1 MGKNDLWDDSA
12 LVNAFNDAVSKYKIM
27 HSKGS
32 KLSSKEENLTAP
44 DDGSNELKSNGEGDD
59 NSKVAPDTTTEMG
72 DASSLPSVKEN
83 STFEAVPPEN
93 HTGQLTEQS
102 PQDKAIESISS
113 QSLED
118 YNQLLYKYY
127 ELEDQRQKILQQLN
141 QFGIWGD
148 QNSGSTSQEHQAY
161 ALQNLNPTESSF
173 YCPYG
178 CQSWVSPCTASP
190 CCLGGNQDDKPYDA
204 SLRCVQENNSSP
216 QNPNLVNIAM
226 AAAEK
231 ALSSLKQASNTA
243 SLNSFAKEGKQ
254 IEMMSPVAAQK
265 TDGLETDLT
274 ELLNAWY
281 SAGFY
286 TGKYLSKQSNE
297 RHG

>member
-1 MGKNDLWDDSA
+1 MGKDDLWDDSA
-12 LVNAFNDAVSKYKIM
+12 LINAFNDAISKYKIM
-27 HSKGS
+27 HNKGA
-32 KLSSKEENLTAP
+32 KVSSKEDNLTAP
-44 DDGSNELKSNGEGDD
+44 DDGSNEFKSNGEGDD
-59 NSKVAPDTTTEMG
+59 NSKVAPDTATEMG

-83 STFEAVPPEN
+83 SFETVPPEN
-93 HTGQLTEQS
+93 HTGELSEQNT
-102 PQDKAIESISS
+102 QDKAIESISS

-141 QFGIWGD
+141 QFGIGGD

-161 ALQNLNPTESSF
+161 ASHNLNPTESSF

-178 CQSWVSPCTASP
+178 CQSWVSPCTTSP
-190 CCLGGNQDDKPYDA
+190 CCFGGNQDDKPCDA
-204 SLRCVQENNSSP
+204 SLQCVQEKNSSP

-226 AAAEK
+226 GAAEK

-254 IEMMSPVAAQK
+254 IETMNSVAAEK
-265 TDGLETDLT
+265 TDGLETDLM
-274 ELLNAWY
+274 EVLNAWY

-286 TGKYLSKQSNE
+286 TGKYLSEQSKK
-297 RHG
+297 RDG

>member
-1 MGKNDLWDDSA
+1 MGKDDLWDDSA

-27 HSKGS
+27 HSKGA

-44 DDGSNELKSNGEGDD
+44 DDESNELKSNGEGDN

-83 STFEAVPPEN
+83 SSFEAVPPEN
-93 HTGQLTEQS
+93 HTGQLNEQNT
-102 PQDKAIESISS
+102 QDKAIESISS

-161 ALQNLNPTESSF
+161 ASQNLNPTESSF

-190 CCLGGNQDDKPYDA
+190 CCLGGNQDDKPCDA
-204 SLRCVQENNSSP
+204 SLRYVQQKNSSP
-216 QNPNLVNIAM
+216 QYPNLVNTAM
-226 AAAEK
+226 EAAEK

-254 IEMMSPVAAQK
+254 IEMMNPVAAEK
-265 TDGLETDLT
+265 TGGLETDLT
-274 ELLNAWY
+274 EVLNAWY

-286 TGKYLSKQSNE
+286 TGKYLSEQSNK

>member
-1 MGKNDLWDDSA
+1 MGKDDLWDDSA
-12 LVNAFNDAVSKYKIM
+12 LINAFNDAVSKYKIM
-27 HSKGS
+27 HSKGA

-44 DDGSNELKSNGEGDD
+44 DDRSNELKSNGEGDD
-59 NSKVAPDTTTEMG
+59 NSKVAPNTTTEMG
-72 DASSLPSVKEN
+72 DASSLPSANEN
-83 STFEAVPPEN
+83 SCFEAVPPEN
-93 HTGQLTEQS
+93 HTGESNEQNT
-102 PQDKAIESISS
+102 QDKAIESISS

-118 YNQLLYKYY
+118 YNELLYKYY

-141 QFGIWGD
+141 QFGIGGD
-148 QNSGSTSQEHQAY
+148 QNAGSTSQEHQAY
-161 ALQNLNPTESSF
+161 ASQNLNPAESSF

-216 QNPNLVNIAM
+216 QKPNLVNIAM
-226 AAAEK
+226 EAAEK

-243 SLNSFAKEGKQ
+243 SLNSFAKEGNQ
-254 IEMMSPVAAQK
+254 IETNPVAAEK
-265 TDGLETDLT
+265 TEGLKTDLT
-274 ELLNAWY
+274 EVLNAWY

-286 TGKYLSKQSNE
+286 TGKYLSEQCKKRES
-297 RHG
+297 